1 MTGHARVRI
10 PWTVRLYRFRRHV
23 LPLLGFATCTVL
35 TTWLWDR
42 QGSLPNA
49 VGEVEAVRIEVAA
62 ATDGELLPLP
72 RGNWT
77 LFNAIPAGEVIARLD
92 DRPARAELA
101 TLHKELI
108 RLQQEVD
115 AYAARIDLQH
125 IILKRLFERGA
136 VVEGEL
142 INSGLLRDKIAKRI
156 ELSTAA
162 LGEAIQQRETAVLRL
177 QKHQGLVSADLAR
190 ILAPVQ
196 TATAVQ
202 ESRIRELQLR
212 IDSLEIRAPISG
224 T

>member
-77 LFNAIPAGEVIARLD
+77 LFDAVPAGEVIARLD
-92 DRPARAELA
+92 DRPARVELA

-115 AYAARIDLQH
+115 AYAARIDLEQAGRAH
-125 IILKRLFERGA
+125 DQRSEAVRLAWDNERHRLQALDRQAEIQGDRIELQRVDLQLSILKRLFEKG
-136 VVEGEL
+136 
-142 INSGLLRDKIAKRI
+142 
-156 ELSTAA
+156 
-162 LGEAIQQRETAVLRL
+162 
-177 QKHQGLVSADLAR
+177 
-190 ILAPVQ
+190 
-196 TATAVQ
+196 
-202 ESRIRELQLR
+202 
-212 IDSLEIRAPISG
+212 
-224 T
+224 